1 MITVTVVGSRSAV
14 VTVSVAVTVAG
25 VSEMLEMLEDSDVVV
40 EPFKMDDELGGLLVD
55 VSVPPVPVN
64 VRVRGVP
71 EETGEPD
78 GSSVIVMTPVPVGS
92 EIDVETV
99 TVTVAGYCDAG
110 VEPSTAAEEKP
121 DEVEVVTVLP
131 QDAVLFCGFGFW
143 T

>member
-14 VTVSVAVTVAG
+14 VIVSVAVTVAG
-25 VSEMLEMLEDSDVVV
+25 VSEMFEILEDSDVVF
-40 EPFKMDDELGGLLVD
+40 ELFEMDDELGELLVE

-99 TVTVAGYCDAG
+99 TVTVAGYCEAG
-110 VEPSTAAEEKP
+110 VEPNER
-121 DEVEVVTVLP
+121 EVVAVLP
-131 QDAVLFCGFGFW
+131 QDAVLLCGFGFW

>member
-25 VSEMLEMLEDSDVVV
+25 VSEMLEGSEVAFD
-40 EPFKMDDELGGLLVD
+40 PFEMDDELGELLVD

-71 EETGEPD
+71 KETGEPD
-78 GSSVIVMTPVPVGS
+78 GPSVIVMTPVPVGS
-92 EIDVETV
+92 EIDVGTV
-99 TVTVAGYCDAG
+99 TVTVAGCCEAG
-110 VEPSTAAEEKP
+110 VEPSTAAEEP
-121 DEVEVVTVLP
+121 NEVEVVAVLP
-131 QDAVLFCGFGFW
+131 QVLFCGFGFW

>member
-25 VSEMLEMLEDSDVVV
+25 VSEMLEMLEDSDVVF

-99 TVTVAGYCDAG
+99 TVTVAGYCD
-110 VEPSTAAEEKP
+110 
-121 DEVEVVTVLP
+121 
-131 QDAVLFCGFGFW
+131 
-143 T
+143 